1 MCLRQEINCIAC
13 DLGRLVLPLFT
24 YAKSTRE
31 LLHNDPQRSAELTT
45 GYSQLFF
52 DVERSFEFFNG
63 VLHMWI
69 IFDALFDGF

>member
-1 MCLRQEINCIAC
+1 M
-13 DLGRLVLPLFT
+13 PLST
-24 YAKSTRE
+24 YAKSPRE
-31 LLHNDPQRSAELTT
+31 LFHNDPQRPAELTT